1 MCFGW
6 SWVFSSGRCCCCDLR
21 VIQLNL
27 YRASNRLLGFAPSD
41 VTRWTFATLFGRR
54 SANFPLKISTRSQK
68 SRWWT
73 TSLSHATLSSPPDR
87 LIRLVG
93 IDHGAV
99 EKENK
104 ENGRRAE
111 KLLLIDLF
119 SCTFAWFKFRGLFFF
134 FHPPSLSWLL
144 AKITHA
150 PPTAP
155 IKLSR
160 DNLPTLA
167 SYFARRDPW
176 LSDFPCSSWFWII
189 FPWNLRRS
197 AVSQIGARRSDVSAT
212 KFLAKCISPDT
223 WLPFGEKIMNLF
235 RLSSRGAER

>member
-41 VTRWTFATLFGRR
+41 VTLL
-54 SANFPLKISTRSQK
+54 NFPGTFWTAPQIFRRNVQLARSQK
-68 SRWWT
+68 SWWWT
-73 TSLSHATLSSPPDR
+73 TNLSHATLSSPPDR

-119 SCTFAWFKFRGLFFF
+119 SCTFAWFKFRACFF

-167 SYFARRDPW
+167 SYFARR
-176 LSDFPCSSWFWII
+176 SVAKWFS
-189 FPWNLRRS
+189 L
-197 AVSQIGARRSDVSAT
+197 
-212 KFLAKCISPDT
+212 
-223 WLPFGEKIMNLF
+223 
-235 RLSSRGAER
+235 